1 MDLNPYLRKSASSRS
16 RIPLQREKYW
26 MEGGRA
32 LEADGNYLYYRSF
45 CSERCKQK
53 YIDSARS
60 SEE

>member
-16 RIPLQREKYW
+16 RIPMQREKSC
-26 MEGGRA
+26 MECGRA
-32 LEADGNYLYYRSF
+32 LEADGSHLYYQSF

-60 SEE
+60 SGE